1 MYALRKRIRRPL
13 LCVLLTL
20 ELYVARYVTINC
32 VLPCSDENA
41 MEVSVLYRNKEVI
54 NCHVTDRAGCI
65 IAYDPIGD
73 QGKLLDD
80 AGLKII
86 REQVR
91 ELTTDLCSGFV
102 SPGRC
107 WSPKLLSVTDKHDIA

>member
-91 ELTTDLCSGFV
+91 ESAVTWLCLGVVTLWMLV
-102 SPGRC
+102 SQ
-107 WSPKLLSVTDKHDIA
+107 

>member
-1 MYALRKRIRRPL
+1 MM
-13 LCVLLTL
+13 LTL
-20 ELYVARYVTINC
+20 ELYITRYVTINC

-41 MEVSVLYRNKEVI
+41 MEVTVLYRNKEVM

-91 ELTTDLCSGFV
+91 ESSVAELCVGNCCAWWMLVSG
-102 SPGRC
+102 
-107 WSPKLLSVTDKHDIA
+107 